1 MLIVAGTFE
10 VDPAER
16 EAFLKGREEAMRTSR
31 AEPGCLDYVFS
42 ADPLEPGRVILF
54 ERWESKEALAA
65 HLEGMRAN
73 RGSGPGGG
81 GGGRPGGAVNVVQY
95 EVTGSG
101 PVGS

>member
-1 MLIVAGTFE
+1 MLIVAGSIE
-10 VDPAER
+10 VDPEQRESFLKER
-16 EAFLKGREEAMRTSR
+16 EEGMRTSR

-42 ADPLEPGRVILF
+42 ADPLEPGRIMLF

-65 HLEGMRAN
+65 HLERMGMR

-81 GGGRPGGAVNVVQY
+81 GGAAQGPRSVVQY
-95 EVTGSG
+95 EVSTTG

>member
-1 MLIVAGTFE
+1 MLIVAGSIE

-16 EAFLKGREEAMRTSR
+16 ESFLKGREEGMRTSR

-42 ADPLEPGRVILF
+42 ADPLEPGRVMLF

-65 HLEGMRAN
+65 HLERMGMR
-73 RGSGPGGG
+73 RGSGSGGG
-81 GGGRPGGAVNVVQY
+81 GGAPQGPRSILQY
-95 EVTGSG
+95 EVSGSG

>member
-16 EAFLKGREEAMRTSR
+16 DTFLKGREEAMRNSR

-42 ADPLEPGRVILF
+42 ADPLEPGRVMLF

-65 HLEGMRAN
+65 HLEAMRAS
-73 RGSGPGGG
+73 RGSSPGG
-81 GGGRPGGAVNVVQY
+81 GGGRPQGAVNVVQY
-95 EVTGSG
+95 EVSGSG

>member
-1 MLIVAGTFE
+1 MLIVAGSIE

-16 EAFLKGREEAMRTSR
+16 DAFLKGREEGMRSSR
-31 AEPGCLDYVFS
+31 AEPGCLEYVFS
-42 ADPLEPGRVILF
+42 ADPLEPGRVVLF

-65 HLEGMRAN
+65 HLERMGMR

-81 GGGRPGGAVNVVQY
+81 GGAPPGPRSVVQY
-95 EVTGSG
+95 EVSGTG